1 MLISISILL
10 LGLIVLIAGGEFLV
24 KGSVGI
30 AKYFSIS
37 PLVIGMTVV
46 SFGTSAPELI
56 VSLKAALSGNPEISI
71 GNVIGSNIANL
82 GLVLGLTALIFPL
95 VIDRQSIK
103 VDWPMLMFATALFYL
118 FSIDGEI
125 ERWEGFILFFALI
138 SFTIWLIRDSK
149 KKLKLN
155 DEVISKKQ
163 NKGNIYYALTFTL
176 VGLVGLYYGSEWLLI
191 GAIDIAEK
199 AGMSK
204 HLIGVTIIAFGTSVP
219 ELTTSCI
226 AALRKQTDISIGN
239 LIGSNIFNIMAV
251 IGLTGIVQP
260 IRVQNTVLD
269 FDVFWVIG
277 IALAIFPIMRFG
289 FNISRPK
296 GAFLF
301 IVYLTYVF
309 ILLS

>member
-1 MLISISILL
+1 MTLSIIILV
-10 LGLIVLIAGGEFLV
+10 LGLIVLIIGGEFLI

-30 AKYFSIS
+30 ANYFSIS

-56 VSLKAALSGNPEISI
+56 VSLKAALGGSPEIAI

-82 GLVLGLTALIFPL
+82 GLVLGITALIFPL
-95 VIDRQSIK
+95 MIDRQSIK
-103 VDWPMLMFATALFYL
+103 VDWPMLMFASALFYL
-118 FSIDGEI
+118 FTIDGII
-125 ERWEGFILFFALI
+125 ERWEGATLFFALI
-138 SFTIWLIRDSK
+138 AFTVWLIKDSK
-149 KKLKLN
+149 KKLKGHQ
-155 DEVISKKQ
+155 DIETK
-163 NKGNIYYALTFTL
+163 KGNIYYALIFTL
-176 VGLVGLYYGSEWLLI
+176 IGLTGLYFGSEWLLI
-191 GAIDIAEK
+191 GAVDIAET

-226 AALRKQTDISIGN
+226 AAFRKQTDISIGN

-260 IRVQNTVLD
+260 IRVDRTVLD
-269 FDVFWVIG
+269 FDVFWVVG
-277 IALAIFPIMRFG
+277 IALALFPIMRFG
-289 FNISRPK
+289 FNVSRPK
-296 GAFLF
+296 GAFLLL
-301 IVYLTYVF
+301 IYIAYVL